1 MQHHGPRPLQYRGA
15 VQHTALHRCIGTYS
29 AFVASVLLRFPSL
42 HTPHYRSF
50 AHRRRLVRGPYR
62 AAPEPAGTSPRQ
74 DSGRHC
80 RRSGVTVGC
89 TNGHTPRPRQRP
101 TTHSSPAPC
110 ASRHSSGL
118 DASSAAVRCSA
129 ASRPPGP
136 IQHHGPPGPCSTGAM
151 QLRAY
156 TASWPPGPMQHGCYA
171 ASHPVAAHR

>member
-1 MQHHGPRPLQYRGA
+1 MQLLACFNTGDMAKFVVAGEERGIFTTWGRMADNLYRFQSFSMYMCMYFC
-15 VQHTALHRCIGTYS
+15 VS
-29 AFVASVLLRFPSL
+29 AYVHVRLR
-42 HTPHYRSF
+42 
-50 AHRRRLVRGPYR
+50 ARLRVPT
-62 AAPEPAGTSPRQ
+62 GTSPRQ
-74 DSGRHC
+74 DSGWHY

-110 ASRHSSGL
+110 ASRHSPGL
-118 DASSAAVRCSA
+118 DASSTAVRCNA

-151 QLRAY
+151 QLPAY

-171 ASHPVAAHR
+171 ASHPVATHR